1 MDGRWGADRPRTA
14 ISVPPSVTSADK
26 AERLVAA
33 GAASRS
39 SARGVVANATVRG
52 VGGASGRERG
62 VGRPSIVAVPA
73 GPGAAGLL
81 GRNRLAA
88 MLDVLTLV
96 TGVAALLLA
105 AWCGWAA
112 YRDQPTKDWHFIGM
126 AVVSALALIQL
137 VVGVVQLARGEEPEQ
152 GTTIFV
158 AYLLGAF
165 ACVPAAGFMSL
176 AERTRWG
183 SVTVAAGGVVLA
195 VLEVRLFD
203 IWGG

>member
-1 MDGRWGADRPRTA
+1 MFDA
-14 ISVPPSVTSADK
+14 
-26 AERLVAA
+26 
-33 GAASRS
+33 
-39 SARGVVANATVRG
+39 
-52 VGGASGRERG
+52 
-62 VGRPSIVAVPA
+62 
-73 GPGAAGLL
+73 
-81 GRNRLAA
+81 
-88 MLDVLTLV
+88 LTLV

-126 AVVSALALIQL
+126 AVVSVLALVQL
-137 VVGVVQLARGEEPEQ
+137 VIGIVQLARGEKPEQ

-165 ACVPAAGFMSL
+165 ACAAAGIMSL
-176 AERTRWG
+176 TERTRWG

-195 VLEVRLFD
+195 VLEVRLYD

>member
-1 MDGRWGADRPRTA
+1 M
-14 ISVPPSVTSADK
+14 
-26 AERLVAA
+26 L
-33 GAASRS
+33 
-39 SARGVVANATVRG
+39 NA
-52 VGGASGRERG
+52 
-62 VGRPSIVAVPA
+62 
-73 GPGAAGLL
+73 
-81 GRNRLAA
+81 
-88 MLDVLTLV
+88 LTLV

-126 AVVSALALIQL
+126 AVVSLLAVVQL
-137 VVGVVQLARGEEPEQ
+137 VIGVVQLARGEKPDQ

-183 SVTVAAGGVVLA
+183 SVTAAAGGVVLA

>member
-1 MDGRWGADRPRTA
+1 M
-14 ISVPPSVTSADK
+14 
-26 AERLVAA
+26 L
-33 GAASRS
+33 
-39 SARGVVANATVRG
+39 NA
-52 VGGASGRERG
+52 
-62 VGRPSIVAVPA
+62 
-73 GPGAAGLL
+73 LL
-81 GRNRLAA
+81 
-88 MLDVLTLV
+88 LV

-112 YRDQPTKDWHFIGM
+112 YRDQPTKDWHLIGM
-126 AVVSALALIQL
+126 AVVSVLALAQL
-137 VVGVVQLARGEEPEQ
+137 VAGVVRLARGERPEQ

-158 AYLLGAF
+158 AYLLGAL

-183 SVTVAAGGVVLA
+183 SVTAAAGGVVLA

>member
-1 MDGRWGADRPRTA
+1 
-14 ISVPPSVTSADK
+14 
-26 AERLVAA
+26 
-33 GAASRS
+33 
-39 SARGVVANATVRG
+39 
-52 VGGASGRERG
+52 
-62 VGRPSIVAVPA
+62 
-73 GPGAAGLL
+73 
-81 GRNRLAA
+81 
-88 MLDVLTLV
+88 MLDALTPA
-96 TGVAALLLA
+96 TAVAALLLA

-126 AVVSALALIQL
+126 AVVTLLAL
-137 VVGVVQLARGEEPEQ
+137 VQLAVGLVQLGRGEKPEQ

-195 VLEVRLFD
+195 VLEVRLYD